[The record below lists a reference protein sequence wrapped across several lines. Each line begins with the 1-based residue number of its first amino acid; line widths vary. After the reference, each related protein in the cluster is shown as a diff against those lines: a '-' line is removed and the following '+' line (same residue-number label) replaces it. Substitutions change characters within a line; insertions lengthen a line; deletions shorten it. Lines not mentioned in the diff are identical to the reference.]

1 MPVKIL
7 VVDDEPDLH
16 LLIRQ
21 KFKRQTND
29 WTFVFADD
37 GLEALERIEADAEI
51 DLVLTDINMPRMD
64 GLTLLARIAEMDRP
78 LRVVIVSAY
87 GDMKNIRAAM
97 NQGAYDFVTKPVNLN
112 DLEATIEKTWQEVEA
127 QKKALEAH
135 RQLEAVRNAL
145 AVSQEVQTLK
155 TRFFANLSHE
165 FRTPLTLILGP
176 LQDALHGT
184 TGPLAAEQV
193 AVMHRHALRLKHLI
207 DQLLDLSKLE
217 AGRMTL
223 RAGRH
228 DAVWKALLVACRR
241 YGM

>member
-1 MPVKIL
+1 MSVKIL

-37 GLEALERIEADAEI
+37 GVDALERIEADSEI

-97 NQGAYDFVTKPVNLN
+97 NQGAYDFVTKPVNLD
-112 DLEATIEKTWQEVEA
+112 DLEATIYKTWQEVEV

-145 AVSQEVQTLK
+145 AVSDSSSTISLAERCCRPRRSRTVKVDPKPSSLSTK
-155 TRFFANLSHE
+155 ICPPCNTTSSFASD
-165 FRTPLTLILGP
+165 RPMPVPG
-176 LQDALHGT
+176 
-184 TGPLAAEQV
+184 
-193 AVMHRHALRLKHLI
+193 
-207 DQLLDLSKLE
+207 
-217 AGRMTL
+217 
-223 RAGRH
+223 
-228 DAVWKALLVACRR
+228 
-241 YGM
+241 